1 MGQNTEIEKWYKF
14 AEVAPLLPP
23 VAARAAVMLMSV
35 AAVAVIVLLL
45 LLLLLPSLG
54 IVAIEVKA
62 GCTGEEAVGISEA
75 VKVAAAA

>member
-45 LLLLLPSLG
+45 LLLPSLG

>member
-45 LLLLLPSLG
+45 LLLLPSLG